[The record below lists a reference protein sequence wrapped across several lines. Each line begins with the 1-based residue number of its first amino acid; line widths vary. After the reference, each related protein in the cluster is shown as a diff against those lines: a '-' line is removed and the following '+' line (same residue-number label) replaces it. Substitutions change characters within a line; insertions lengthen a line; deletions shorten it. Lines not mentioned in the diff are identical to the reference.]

1 MKKILAVLLCVLVL
15 LPCCLPFAAAK
26 KEKETEVEFTLDVNE
41 RYTNIIEVSDGDVL
55 NSVAKADEDENS
67 ESKRIVYI
75 AVLVT
80 ALVVSVVVLIVTLK
94 RVPDEE
100 NVDISGTGKKRKE
113 VKTEGN
119 EE

>member
-1 MKKILAVLLCVLVL
+1 MKKILAILLCVLVL

-26 KEKETEVEFTLDVNE
+26 KEKETEVEFTLNLNE
-41 RYTNIIEVSDGDVL
+41 RYTDIIEVSEGDIHANVGK
-55 NSVAKADEDENS
+55 VDDNS

-80 ALVVSVVVLIVTLK
+80 ALVVSVVILVVTLR

-100 NVDISGTGKKRKE
+100 DVDISGTGKKRKDHE
-113 VKTEGN
+113 TEKS